1 MSQRNM
7 SRPCNFGLSRRRGVT
22 LIELMIV
29 VAIVGILARIAYG
42 SYNSSVAKSRR
53 SVAQGCLVEQAQF
66 LERYYTTN
74 MSYIGATLPSIS
86 AQQCQSDLKA
96 YYRFSLTTPTASG
109 YTLTATAI
117 GVQATADASCTTP
130 MTVDQTGARGPATG
144 CW

>member
-1 MSQRNM
+1 MNTPTIDKR
-7 SRPCNFGLSRRRGVT
+7 RTCGLVGLRGFT

-42 SYNSSVAKSRR
+42 SYQSSVAKSRR

-74 MSYIGATLPSIS
+74 MSYSGAVLPASS
-86 AQQCQSDLKA
+86 AQQCQSDLRA
-96 YYRFSLTTPTASG
+96 YYSFTLPAPTASAF
-109 YTLTATAI
+109 TVKATATSA
-117 GVQATADASCTTP
+117 QATADASCVTP

>member
-1 MSQRNM
+1 MITPTIDKRRTSGLVG
-7 SRPCNFGLSRRRGVT
+7 SRGFT

-42 SYNSSVAKSRR
+42 SYQSSVAKSRR

-74 MSYIGATLPSIS
+74 MSYAGAALPASS
-86 AQQCQSDLKA
+86 AQQCQADLSK
-96 YYRFSLTTPTASG
+96 YYSFSLPAVSASG
-109 YTLTATAI
+109 FTVKASAI
-117 GVQATADASCTTP
+117 GTQVNADDSCKTMKVTE
-130 MTVDQTGARGPATG
+130 TGARIPVSG